1 MEPSIITR
9 AFILARTMDQQ
20 NVVVDAL
27 PYFDKGY
34 GESGMQE
41 ANALLTEEMRRYR
54 PTKNYLE
61 NFPSLAGPIST
72 KFETELVRTEFDRL
86 ANRLPMELMS
96 MKRYEL
102 PPPPSAKMGDLRSWQ
117 EAIENAHA
125 QLEHQLTRIN
135 NLELMSEYGSTAW
148 KSYNEELERILRKHE
163 KDLLEMRRKVQEIN
177 WQRKQEQMVAGETL
191 TQLEEEWV
199 SLVGKNYEIEQAI
212 LDLEQELEVSAHPS
226 LSEDAKEP

>member
-1 MEPSIITR
+1 
-9 AFILARTMDQQ
+9 MDQQ
-20 NVVVDAL
+20 NAVVDAL

-72 KFETELVRTEFDRL
+72 KFETDLVRTEFDRL

-102 PPPPSAKMGDLRSWQ
+102 PPPPSAKMGDLRAWQ
-117 EAIENAHA
+117 EAIENAHVRSALFTLFLPCA
-125 QLEHQLTRIN
+125 QLGRCYGFYRIHRSYLQ
-135 NLELMSEYGSTAW
+135 NL
-148 KSYNEELERILRKHE
+148 
-163 KDLLEMRRKVQEIN
+163 D
-177 WQRKQEQMVAGETL
+177 
-191 TQLEEEWV
+191 
-199 SLVGKNYEIEQAI
+199 
-212 LDLEQELEVSAHPS
+212 
-226 LSEDAKEP
+226 

>member
-1 MEPSIITR
+1 ME
-9 AFILARTMDQQ
+9 QQ
-20 NVVVDAL
+20 SAVVDAL

-34 GESGMQE
+34 GENGMQE

-61 NFPSLAGPIST
+61 HLPSLAGPIPL
-72 KFETELVRTEFDRL
+72 KFETEIMRTEFDRL
-86 ANRLPMELMS
+86 ANRLPMELLS

-102 PPPPSAKMGDLRSWQ
+102 PPPPSGKIGDLRSWQ

-148 KSYNEELERILRKHE
+148 KSYNEDLEKILRKHE
-163 KDLLEMRRKVQEIN
+163 MDLLEIRRKVQEIN
-177 WQRKQEQMVAGETL
+177 WQRKQEQTLAGETL

-199 SLVGKNYEIEQAI
+199 MLVGKNYEIEQAI
-212 LDLEQELEVSAHPS
+212 INLEQELQVSAGTPMNG
-226 LSEDAKEP
+226 DTQEP